1 MTTNRPTTDGRSD
14 TTRAPR
20 IGRRPSTTAPA
31 VLAVT
36 GDDDRY
42 VRTRSEAVRIAARE
56 GSRLIL
62 YDWDAATLLGDPL
75 PSIWS
80 GEGTEEAVPSELDE
94 GALEAAGRSPIAQQ
108 VRDARRAGVDT
119 TAWLPSKPGP
129 DGLMAWARDHGAT
142 TIVVPED
149 LGEHG
154 KLEQLAAGLDPAG
167 TVEAQSPIRVV
178 IVSKRETDR

>member
-1 MTTNRPTTDGRSD
+1 MNAPRPTDPTPARR
-14 TTRAPR
+14 RAPR
-20 IGRRPSTTAPA
+20 LGRRPSTTAPA

-42 VRTRSEAVRIAARE
+42 RRSRDEAVRIAAGQ

-62 YDWDAATLLGDPL
+62 YDWDAATILGDPL

-80 GEGTEEAVPSELDE
+80 GEGTDEATPSELDE
-94 GALEAAGRSPIAQQ
+94 GALEAAGRAPLAQQ
-108 VRDARRAGVDT
+108 VRDAQRAGVDA

-129 DGLMAWARDHGAT
+129 DAMIEWARDHGAT

-154 KLEQLAAGLDPAG
+154 KLERLAAGHDPAE
-167 TVEAQSPIRVV
+167 TVEAQSPMWVV
-178 IVSKRETDR
+178 VVPKEETGR

>member
-1 MTTNRPTTDGRSD
+1 MTANRPDKRHPDAG
-14 TTRAPR
+14 RAPR
-20 IGRRPSTTAPA
+20 FGRRPRTVAPA
-31 VLAVT
+31 ILAVT

-42 VRTRSEAVRIAARE
+42 QRTRSEAVRIAARE

-75 PSIWS
+75 PSVWS
-80 GEGTEEAVPSELDE
+80 GDGTEEAVPSELDE
-94 GALEAAGRSPIAQQ
+94 GALEAAGRAPIAQQ
-108 VRDARRAGVDT
+108 VRDARRSGVET

-129 DGLMAWARDHGAT
+129 DALMTWARDHGAT

-154 KLEQLAAGLDPAG
+154 KLERLAAGNDPAG
-167 TVEAQSPIRVV
+167 AVESGSPVRVV
-178 IVSKRETDR
+178 VVSKRETDR

>member
-1 MTTNRPTTDGRSD
+1 
-14 TTRAPR
+14 
-20 IGRRPSTTAPA
+20 

-42 VRTRSEAVRIAARE
+42 QLTRTEAVRIASRE
-56 GSRLIL
+56 RSRLIL

-75 PSIWS
+75 PSVWS
-80 GEGTEEAVPSELDE
+80 GEGTEEATPSELDE
-94 GALEAAGRSPIAQQ
+94 GELEAAGRAPIAQQ

-129 DGLMAWARDHGAT
+129 DALITWARDHGAT

-149 LGEHG
+149 LGETG

-167 TVEAQSPIRVV
+167 TVEARSPIQVV
-178 IVSKRETDR
+178 VVPKPEADR

>member
-1 MTTNRPTTDGRSD
+1 MTANRPSDGQSTSER
-14 TTRAPR
+14 TPR
-20 IGRRPSTTAPA
+20 LDRRPGTAGPA

-42 VRTRSEAVRIAARE
+42 QRTRSEAVRIAARE

-62 YDWDAATLLGDPL
+62 YDWDAATVLGDPL
-75 PSIWS
+75 PTIWS
-80 GEGTEEAVPSELDE
+80 GEGTDQATPNELDE
-94 GALEAAGRSPIAQQ
+94 GELEAAGRAPIAKQ
-108 VRDARRAGVDT
+108 VRDARRAGVEA

-129 DGLMAWARDHGAT
+129 DAMMAWARDHGAT

-154 KLEQLAAGLDPAG
+154 KLERLAAGQDPAG
-167 TVEAQSPIRVV
+167 TVEAQSPIQVV
-178 IVSKRETDR
+178 VVPKPEGDR